1 MTGTSNRQTRQR
13 RIVEHIIEN
22 GVASPAE
29 LSELTGV
36 SVMTIH
42 RDIADLAGR
51 GIVRK
56 HHGGVSAQSS
66 TVFES
71 SSEVRLRTNT
81 AAKNALAHAALRFIS
96 PGMSVILDD
105 STTVLAL
112 ARLLPRVGPLTVL
125 TNYRQ
130 ALEELRESTG
140 IRLIAVG
147 GEYSRTHD
155 SYIGLPAQE
164 MISRFSADITIQS
177 TSGIDATMTYHQEQ
191 ELVTVKRA
199 ILAAGNTNV
208 LLMDNSKVGRTAL
221 HRFAEVAAFDHVLL
235 TGPVDDDILASLR
248 ERTQVEVVSG

>member
-1 MTGTSNRQTRQR
+1 MTGISKRQSRQQ
-13 RIVEHIIEN
+13 RIVEHVIEH
-22 GVASPAE
+22 GVTTPAE
-29 LSELTGV
+29 LSQLTGV

-42 RDIADLAGR
+42 RDIAELAGR

-56 HHGGVSAQSS
+56 HHGGVSARSS

-81 AAKNALAHAALRFIS
+81 AAKNALAHAALRFLS
-96 PGMSVILDD
+96 PGMSVLLDD

-112 ARLLPRVGPLTVL
+112 ARLLPRVGPLTVV

-130 ALEELRESTG
+130 SLEVLREITS

-164 MISRFSADITIQS
+164 MISGLLGRHYDSVHFSDRRHHDLPPGAGTGDGQRR
-177 TSGIDATMTYHQEQ
+177 M
-191 ELVTVKRA
+191 
-199 ILAAGNTNV
+199 LAAGNTNV
-208 LLMDNSKVGRTAL
+208 LLMDDSKVGRTAL
-221 HRFAEVAAFDHVLL
+221 HRFAEVKAFDHVLL
-235 TGPVDDDILASLR
+235 TGTADEDLLTSLR
-248 ERTQVEVVSG
+248 ERTQVELVSV

>member
-1 MTGTSNRQTRQR
+1 MTGISNRQSRQQ
-13 RIVEHIIEN
+13 RIVEHVIEH
-22 GVASPAE
+22 GVTSPAE

-42 RDIADLAGR
+42 RDIAELAGR

-56 HHGGVSAQSS
+56 LHGGVSARSS

-71 SSEVRLRTNT
+71 SSEVRLRTNP
-81 AAKNALAHAALRFIS
+81 AAKDALAHAALRFLS

-105 STTVLAL
+105 STTALAL
-112 ARLLPRVGPLTVL
+112 ARLLPRVGPLTVV

-130 ALEELRESTG
+130 ALEVLRESTS

-164 MISRFSADITIQS
+164 MISGFSVDVTIQS
-177 TSGIDATMTYHQEQ
+177 TSAIDGSMTYHQEP
-191 ELVTVKRA
+191 ELVMVKRA
-199 ILAAGNTNV
+199 ILAAGNTNL
-208 LLMDNSKVGRTAL
+208 LLMDDSKVGRTAL
-221 HRFAEVAAFDHVLL
+221 HRFTEVKDFDHVLL
-235 TGPVDDDILASLR
+235 TGPVDDDILGSLR
-248 ERTQVEVVSG
+248 ERTHVDLIAI